1 MEILLSIFTFS
12 VLVGTLLSVFMLI
25 GSSVYD
31 LVAASEAK
39 RPTAIS
45 KTRRNRYRPTVSI
58 IIPAY
63 NEEQTIVR
71 CLDGLKKLRYPKKKL
86 EIIVSDDCSKDATKR
101 ITRAYIKAH
110 PERAIRLVAGKTN
123 GGRGEAINRGVA
135 KSSGEI
141 VVAFDADCIF
151 APNAIRK
158 LVAHFANPRIS
169 AVAANVRILDDGTV
183 LGMIQRLEYLVSF
196 RSKKFNTI
204 TNSEFIIGGAGA
216 SYRASRLREAGGFDS
231 RMKTEDIELSMRMTR
246 LFGKNGGLVYAS
258 DYLVYTDPVPTY
270 RALFKQRF
278 RWKFGSLQ
286 ALFHNRG
293 LLLSISKEQNILT
306 SWVRLPH
313 SLWSEFMLL
322 LEPVLFTT
330 FVYIAIAGKNPWL
343 FIGAAAAYT
352 VVTWLAIWSDEHL
365 AVGTKLHLSLLAPF
379 MYFASFVM
387 SLVQIVAAVRSLI
400 NIRSIVGLKAISG
413 AYTTTERAKTQ
424 TGATV

>member
-1 MEILLSIFTFS
+1 
-12 VLVGTLLSVFMLI
+12 MLI

-31 LVAASEAK
+31 MVAAAEAVK
-39 RPTAIS
+39 PSTIS

-63 NEEQTIVR
+63 NEERTIVR
-71 CLDGLKKLRYPKKKL
+71 CLEGLKKVRYPKKKL

-101 ITRAYIKAH
+101 ITRSYIKAH
-110 PERAIRLVAGKTN
+110 PERKIRLVAGVTN

-135 KSSGEI
+135 KASGEI

-151 APNAIRK
+151 APDAIRK
-158 LVAHFANPRIS
+158 LVAHFANPKTS
-169 AVAANVRILDDGTV
+169 AVAANVRIIDDGTV

-196 RSKKFNTI
+196 RTKKFNTV

-216 SYRASRLREAGGFDS
+216 SYRASRLAEAGGFDS

-246 LFGKNGGLVYAS
+246 LFGKNGGLMYAS

-286 ALFHNRG
+286 ALFHNRK
-293 LLLSISKEQNILT
+293 LLLSTNRNQNILT

-313 SLWSEFMLL
+313 SLWSELMLL
-322 LEPVLFTT
+322 LEPVLFSI
-330 FVYIAIAGKNPWL
+330 FIYIAIAGKNPWL
-343 FIGAAAAYT
+343 FIGAASAYS

-365 AVGTKLHLSLLAPF
+365 RFVTKLHLSFMAPF
-379 MYFASFVM
+379 MYMASFVM
-387 SLVQIVAAVRSLI
+387 SLVQIVAAMRSLI
-400 NIRSIVGLKAISG
+400 NIRSIVGLKSVSG
-413 AYTTTERAKTQ
+413 AYVTTERAAASN
-424 TGATV
+424 GALA

>member
-1 MEILLSIFTFS
+1 MDIILSVFTFS
-12 VLVGTLLSVFMLI
+12 VLLGTLLSVFMLI

-31 LVAASEAK
+31 IVAASEAK
-39 RPTAIS
+39 NPSTIS
-45 KTRRNRYRPTVSI
+45 RTRRNRYRPKVSI
-58 IIPAY
+58 VIPAY
-63 NEEQTIVR
+63 NEELTIVR
-71 CLDGLKKLRYPKKKL
+71 CLDELKNLRYPKKKL

-110 PERAIRLVAGKTN
+110 PNRAIKLVAGKTN

-135 KSSGEI
+135 RSSGEI
-141 VVAFDADCIF
+141 IVAFDADCIF
-151 APNAIRK
+151 EPNAIRK
-158 LVAHFANPRIS
+158 LVAHFASPHIS

-216 SYRASRLREAGGFDS
+216 SYRASRLKEAGGFDS

-293 LLLSISKEQNILT
+293 LLMSLKKEQNIFT

-322 LEPVLFTT
+322 LEPVLFST
-330 FVYIAIAGKNPWL
+330 FVYVAVAGKNPAL
-343 FIGAAAAYT
+343 FIGASAAYT

-365 AVGTKLHLSLLAPF
+365 KFSTKLHLSLLAPF
-379 MYFASFVM
+379 MYIASFIM
-387 SLVQIVAAVRSLI
+387 SLVQIVAAIRSLI
-400 NIRSIVGLKAISG
+400 NLRSIVGLKNVSG
-413 AYTTTERAKTQ
+413 AYVTTERAPLQKGTP
-424 TGATV
+424 A